1 MSQRDCSCCCVYC
14 SGFVFH
20 KSFFLQS
27 LTPDEGCLATAVV
40 AVVSFVRFGVKKQF
54 DPCYNSLFR
63 VGVIY
68 CALAIHFPW
77 NANRAQAAS
86 QLYSSELWLT

>member
-1 MSQRDCSCCCVYC
+1 MSLRGCCCCVYC
-14 SGFVFH
+14 SGFVFTRVSS
-20 KSFFLQS
+20 KA
-27 LTPDEGCLATAVV
+27 LTPDEGCSAVAVV
-40 AVVSFVRFGVKKQF
+40 AVVPFVRFTVKKQF

-77 NANRAQAAS
+77 NANWAQAAF
-86 QLYSSELWLT
+86 QRYGSEL